1 MLSNTAEYALR
12 AVHLL
17 ARRPRESRTIQQIAQ
32 DTQVP
37 ADYLS
42 KVMQGLAR
50 AGVVASRRGKHGG
63 FRMARPVE
71 TLTLYDITEAVSPTQ
86 VLDRCPRNRPDHA
99 EKLCALHA
107 CCRQA
112 ALAFNRRLQ
121 ETRLVEVLE
130 GGDMDGDVPPD
141 DAASDDEARAAWPAL
156 P

>member
-12 AVHLL
+12 AVHFL
-17 ARRPRESRTIQQIAQ
+17 ARRPQESRTIQQIAQ

-50 AGVVASRRGKHGG
+50 AGVVASQRGKHGG

-99 EKLCALHA
+99 EKLCALHE

-121 ETRLVEVLE
+121 ETRLVDVLE
-130 GGDMDGDVPPD
+130 GGYLDGDFAP
-141 DAASDDEARAAWPAL
+141 AAPADGEARAAWPAL